1 MCSVESR
8 LLTSTRLM
16 NWTRDIGTPAIAPS
30 DAMIITTFMVIQVMV
45 MVVNRMSSVDY
56 MFIMIYLVLLIPTR
70 TNVVRLV

>member
-1 MCSVESR
+1 
-8 LLTSTRLM
+8 M

-30 DAMIITTFMVIQVMV
+30 DFMIITTFMVIQVMV